1 MTPEKGIYTVTQ
13 VNKYIKGL
21 LLQDGLLQNISIL
34 GEISNF
40 KRHRPSGHIYFTLK
54 DKNSV
59 IRCVFFL
66 SKNKKLSFIPAEGMR
81 VVARGNISLY
91 ERSGYYQLYVEE
103 LKPEGIGALY
113 LAFEQLKEKLK
124 TEGLFDTDRKK
135 PLPRLPRCIGLVTSP
150 AGAAVKDF
158 LTTLKRRFPC
168 VRVLFCPV
176 TVQGP
181 EAPGQI
187 INALKK
193 LDDYAGVEVIV
204 ITRGGGSLEEL
215 WSFNAEALAYALYK
229 LKTPV
234 ISAVG
239 HETDFTIADFV
250 ADIRASTPT
259 AAAELVAP
267 QKKDLLR
274 HLKIQEHQLLN
285 RWQNFLQEKK
295 FTLKNLSP
303 EVHLQYLKEK
313 INQSYQRI
321 DEIGQRLEQNLAYS
335 LKLKKTALC
344 SAEEKLKTLDPA
356 NVLKRGFAL
365 ISDQHCLPVDSVN
378 SLQEGQGIHVVFHDG
393 KAGCEVKDI
402 HRKKS
407 QDC

>member
-1 MTPEKGIYTVTQ
+1 MTPEKGIYTVSQ
-13 VNKYIKGL
+13 VNGYIKGL
-21 LLQDGLLQNISIL
+21 LFQDGLLQNISIL

-66 SKNKKLSFIPAEGMR
+66 SKNRRLNFMPTEGMK
-81 VVARGNISLY
+81 VVARGNVSLY

-124 TEGLFDTDRKK
+124 REGIFDTGRKK
-135 PLPRLPRCIGLVTSP
+135 SLPRLPRCIGLVTSP
-150 AGAAVKDF
+150 AGAAIKDF
-158 LTTLKRRFPC
+158 LTTLERRFPC
-168 VRVLFCPV
+168 VHVLFYPV

-187 INALKK
+187 IDALKK

-215 WSFNAEALAYALYK
+215 WPFNDEALAYALYK

-234 ISAVG
+234 ISAIG

-259 AAAELVAP
+259 AAAELIAP
-267 QKKDLLR
+267 RKKDLLQ
-274 HLKIQEHQLLN
+274 HLKMQERQLLSC
-285 RWQNFLQEKK
+285 WQGFLRGKRLI
-295 FTLKNLSP
+295 LKNLSP
-303 EVHLQYLKEK
+303 AVHLRYLKER
-313 INQSYQRI
+313 INQGYQRI

-335 LKLKKTALC
+335 LKFKKSALY
-344 SAEEKLKTLDPA
+344 SAEEKLKALDPA
-356 NVLKRGFAL
+356 NVLKRGFTL
-365 ISDQHCLPVDSVN
+365 INDQHSLPVDSIN
-378 SLQEGQGIHVVFHDG
+378 FLKKGQRIHVVFHDG
-393 KAGCEVKDI
+393 QADCEVKDI
-402 HRKKS
+402 HRKKL
-407 QDC
+407 QDG

>member
-1 MTPEKGIYTVTQ
+1 MTLEKGIYTVSQ

-21 LLQDGLLQNISIL
+21 LFQDGLLQNIPIL

-54 DKNSV
+54 DKDSV

-66 SKNKKLSFIPAEGMR
+66 SKNKKLKFVPAEGMK
-81 VVARGNISLY
+81 VIAKGSVSLY

-103 LKPEGIGALY
+103 LRPEGVGALY

-124 TEGLFDTDRKK
+124 TEGLFALDRKK

-150 AGAAVKDF
+150 TGAAIKDF
-158 LTTLKRRFPC
+158 LTTLKRRFPSIH
-168 VRVLFCPV
+168 VLFYPV
-176 TVQGP
+176 NVQGP

-193 LDDYAGVEVIV
+193 LDNYAGVEVIV
-204 ITRGGGSLEEL
+204 ITRGGGSWEEL
-215 WSFNAEALAYALYK
+215 WPFNDEALANVLYK
-229 LKTPV
+229 LNTPV
-234 ISAVG
+234 VSAVG

-250 ADIRASTPT
+250 ADTRASTPT
-259 AAAELVAP
+259 AAAELIAP
-267 QKKDLLR
+267 RKNDLLH
-274 HLKIQEHQLLN
+274 HLMIQERQLLS
-285 RWQNFLQEKK
+285 RWQSSLRERK

-303 EVHLQYLKEK
+303 EVHLNYLKEK

-335 LKLKKTALC
+335 IKFKKTALC
-344 SAEEKLKTLDPA
+344 NAEEKLKTLDPE

-365 ISDQHCLPVDSVN
+365 INDQHNLPVGSIG
-378 SLQEGQGIHVVFHDG
+378 SLVTGQKVQVVFHDG
-393 KAGCEVKDI
+393 KADCEVKDI
-402 HRKKS
+402 HRK
-407 QDC
+407 

>member
-1 MTPEKGIYTVTQ
+1 MTPEKGIYTVSQ
-13 VNKYIKGL
+13 VNGYIKGL
-21 LLQDGLLQNISIL
+21 LFQDGLLQNISIL

-66 SKNKKLSFIPAEGMR
+66 SKNRSLNFMPTEGMK
-81 VVARGNISLY
+81 VVAKGNVSLY

-124 TEGLFDTDRKK
+124 TEGIFDAGRKK

-150 AGAAVKDF
+150 AGAAIKDF
-158 LTTLKRRFPC
+158 LTTLERRFPC
-168 VRVLFCPV
+168 VHVLFYPV

-181 EAPGQI
+181 AAPGQI
-187 INALKK
+187 IDALKK
-193 LDDYAGVEVIV
+193 LDDYGGVEVIV

-215 WSFNAEALAYALYK
+215 WPFNDEALAYVLYK

-234 ISAVG
+234 ISAIG

-267 QKKDLLR
+267 RKKDLLQ
-274 HLKIQEHQLLN
+274 HLKMQERQLLSC
-285 RWQNFLQEKK
+285 WQGFLRGKRL
-295 FTLKNLSP
+295 TLKNLSP
-303 EVHLQYLKEK
+303 AVHLRYLKER
-313 INQSYQRI
+313 INQGYQRI

-335 LKLKKTALC
+335 LKLKKSALY
-344 SAEEKLKTLDPA
+344 SAEEKLKALDPA

-365 ISDQHCLPVDSVN
+365 INDQRGLPVDSIN
-378 SLQEGQGIHVVFHDG
+378 SLEEGQQIHVVLRDG
-393 KAGCEVKDI
+393 QAGCEVKDVQG
-402 HRKKS
+402 KKL